1 MKKVGLFIDTW
12 YPMVDGVIKVVDNYA
27 RRLMQYCDVVVFC
40 PATRGYSKAEDDKL
54 PYDVVRCSSLPLI
67 NNDYDI
73 PTSALDPKFN
83 AQLMR
88 SGIDFV
94 HIHSPF
100 TVGLAGVLY
109 AKMHKLPVV
118 ATLHSQY
125 KQDFE
130 KPLGNFKPAVNV
142 ALNTIMRVFNQCDEC
157 WAVNEGI
164 KELYQK
170 EYGLT
175 APCKV
180 RLNGTDHH
188 PVADPQEAA
197 RIVNETYHIPADA
210 TVFLFVGRINFI
222 KNIDFTVRSLARAKV
237 LGLKNFRMLFVGK
250 GQDEEKLAELVK
262 EQGLIDEVVMCGL
275 VSDKAMLENL
285 YSRAKLFL
293 FPSLYDANSLVQIE
307 AACQG
312 TPTLF
317 LEGARTAA
325 TVKAGVNG
333 YVSPAGED
341 NYAHAIMDILADAED
356 YERVSKAAHN
366 DLYINWDDVVKE
378 VYEDYGILEANKTAK
393 GKPSGKDYVGSDY
406 LYADVQRTMRL
417 VAEMNTGYHNE
428 SEVRD
433 YLRQITGSEI
443 PDTVR
448 VFPPLNINYGPG
460 VRFGDDCFLNF
471 GCTLLALGG
480 ITIEDGVFIGP
491 HCVLATE
498 YHPEDPATRHS
509 LLTKPIVIGKNAW
522 LGADVKVLAGVTIGE
537 NAIVA
542 AGSVVTKDVP
552 ANMVVAG
559 SPAKVIRP
567 IDSNKKD

>member
-1 MKKVGLFIDTW
+1 MKVGLFIDTW

-40 PATRGYSKAEDDKL
+40 PATRGYSKAEDNKL
-54 PYDVVRCSSLPLI
+54 PYKVVRCSSLPLI

-73 PTSALDPKFN
+73 PMSALDPKFN

-142 ALNTIMRVFNQCDEC
+142 ALNTIMNVFNQCDEC
-157 WAVNEGI
+157 WAVNESI

-197 RIVNETYHIPADA
+197 RIVNETYHISADT

-222 KNIDFTVRSLARAKV
+222 KNIDFTVRSLARAKK

-250 GQDEEKLAELVK
+250 GQDEEKLAELDK

-275 VSDKAMLENL
+275 VSDKTMLENL

-307 AACQG
+307 AACQS

-341 NYAHAIMDILADAED
+341 NYAQAIMDILADAEG
-356 YERVSKAAHN
+356 YERVAKAAHN

-378 VYEDYGILEANKTAK
+378 VYKDYGILKANKTAK
-393 GKPSGKDYVGSDY
+393 GKPTGKDYVGSDA
-406 LYADVQRTMRL
+406 LYADV
-417 VAEMNTGYHNE
+417 
-428 SEVRD
+428 
-433 YLRQITGSEI
+433 
-443 PDTVR
+443 
-448 VFPPLNINYGPG
+448 
-460 VRFGDDCFLNF
+460 
-471 GCTLLALGG
+471 
-480 ITIEDGVFIGP
+480 
-491 HCVLATE
+491 
-498 YHPEDPATRHS
+498 
-509 LLTKPIVIGKNAW
+509 
-522 LGADVKVLAGVTIGE
+522 
-537 NAIVA
+537 
-542 AGSVVTKDVP
+542 
-552 ANMVVAG
+552 
-559 SPAKVIRP
+559 
-567 IDSNKKD
+567 